1 MQTITIT
8 YDHGD
13 SGGMTDLSHVSLKIP
28 RDTMLQIRPRD
39 TANGNPQRTITSG
52 RRPITPAVKS
62 YSVLTNPTEYPGHTS
77 VNHAHLHTLADTF
90 CSKCQKASSQLA
102 RPLLIP
108 LKVIPN
114 VCTPTSEYLLTAR
127 ELVPGAHTSIPCGRS
142 L

>member
-1 MQTITIT
+1 MQTIATT
-8 YDHGD
+8 YGHGD
-13 SGGMTDLSHVSLKIP
+13 SNGLTDLSHVSLKIP
-28 RDTMLQIRPRD
+28 RDTMLQIRPKD
-39 TANGNPQRTITSG
+39 TANGNLQHTITSG
-52 RRPITPAVKS
+52 RHPITPAVKS

-127 ELVPGAHTSIPCGRS
+127 ELVPGAHTSSAQS